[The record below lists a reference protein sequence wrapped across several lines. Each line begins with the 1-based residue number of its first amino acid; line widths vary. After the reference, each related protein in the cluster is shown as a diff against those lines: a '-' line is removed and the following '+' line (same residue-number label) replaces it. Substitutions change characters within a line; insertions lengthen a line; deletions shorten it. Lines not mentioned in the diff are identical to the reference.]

1 MSNLSG
7 DDRTAQQESTQQKQK
22 GPEAFLTN
30 EERKD
35 LQRSLSYPEDLPP
48 KFKNWIQ
55 EYIAVNIPQIPI
67 SNIVGFQ
74 IFKDQL
80 AAQDAAIAAAAVTV
94 SSTANE
100 ATITAG
106 GALND
111 PQLTALQSGTYI
123 FHFGCLAG
131 ISGSGTDSINAD
143 LAFAGVADTASRIQ
157 NGFGPATSIS
167 RAYKKVL
174 STATDVSMHY
184 GQSGGS
190 SPSWSARW
198 IVALRTGAA

>member
-67 SNIVGFQ
+67 SQIVGFSQ
-74 IFKDQL
+74 FRVISAPFIFASEITSLTAYTNLGTIGPEISGLSDGQYVL
-80 AAQDAAIAAAAVTV
+80 WYGCAIDPSVAAEEGAVSVSINDAAASDNDGAVVEGVNRVNV
-94 SSTANE
+94 SISVLKTLSAGGNNKVTLKYKTLNGNSTAF
-100 ATITAG
+100 ARRWLI
-106 GALND
+106 ALK
-111 PQLTALQSGTYI
+111 T
-123 FHFGCLAG
+123 
-131 ISGSGTDSINAD
+131 
-143 LAFAGVADTASRIQ
+143 
-157 NGFGPATSIS
+157 
-167 RAYKKVL
+167 
-174 STATDVSMHY
+174 
-184 GQSGGS
+184 
-190 SPSWSARW
+190 
-198 IVALRTGAA
+198 